1 MKTYSIL
8 LAALLAGCN
17 AQPLEYSK
25 TGDIKSGP
33 GMFSG
38 ASGSFGTS
46 IGGQPAA
53 PQPAVQSTQ
62 PAVQSTNPAAQ
73 SAKPV
78 APPMSEEEYREFQDW
93 REWKRQREAAG
104 KN

>member
-1 MKTYSIL
+1 MKPYPYL

-17 AQPLEYSK
+17 AQPLEYQK

-38 ASGSFGTS
+38 ASGGFSASAGSTPAPAAAPAA
-46 IGGQPAA
+46 QPAA
-53 PQPAVQSTQ
+53 QP
-62 PAVQSTNPAAQ
+62 
-73 SAKPV
+73 AKPV
-78 APPMSEEEYREFQDW
+78 APAMTDEEYREFQDW

-104 KN
+104 KK